1 MAAYSNT
8 IGNKAGNGAPSM
20 SGNGQGKSRAACLAE
35 YEIIALVLQGGGA
48 LGSYQ
53 AGVYEGLAA
62 AHIQPTWVAG
72 ISIGALNAAI
82 IAGNPPE
89 KRASQLRGF
98 WESICQHPLLPATP
112 VDSVLADIWPPAM
125 REALDVWE
133 ASRAVLEGQNG
144 FFMPRLFPWLPPF
157 HGKPETASVY
167 DTSLMRGTLEK
178 FADFERINDACQMR
192 VSVGAVNV
200 RNGNFVYFDNTQ
212 ITLRPEHFIASGALP
227 PGFAAVE
234 IDGEY
239 YWDGGLVSNTPL
251 YHVLTSEAQKDTL
264 VFQVDLWSAR
274 GDAPTDLV
282 EVAIR
287 QKDIQY
293 SSRTRMITE
302 YMETTQKYRRM
313 VQELMAL
320 VPASQQHN
328 EWYQRALKASSDRRF
343 NVIHMIYKD
352 KGDHQSHYMDY
363 QFGPIAMHNHWRAG
377 LDDIRQTLTH
387 DEWFDLPPADEPFVT
402 HDMHRPIPTQTRKNL
417 P

>member
-1 MAAYSNT
+1 MATRSNGKT
-8 IGNKAGNGAPSM
+8 AASSNGHHQERDA
-20 SGNGQGKSRAACLAE
+20 RLAE
-35 YEIIALVLQGGGA
+35 YATIALVLQGGGA

-53 AGVYEGLAA
+53 AGVYAGLAA
-62 AHIQPTWVAG
+62 AHIQPNWVAG

-89 KRASQLRGF
+89 KRVDQLRGF

-112 VDSVLADIWPPAM
+112 VDAALVSTWPAAM

-133 ASRAVLEGQNG
+133 ASRAVLEGQSG
-144 FFMPRLFPWLPPF
+144 FFVPRLFPWLPPF

-167 DTSLMRGTLEK
+167 DTSLMRSTLEK
-178 FADFERINDACQMR
+178 FADFERINDARQMR

-200 RNGNFVYFDNTQ
+200 RNGNFAYFDNTK
-212 ITLRPEHFIASGALP
+212 ITLRPEHFMASGALP

-234 IDGEY
+234 IDGEF

-251 YHVLTSEAQKDTL
+251 YHVLTSEAHKDSL

-274 GDAPTDLV
+274 GDAPTDMV
-282 EVAIR
+282 EVMIR

-293 SSRTRMITE
+293 SSRTRMITQ

-320 VPASQQHN
+320 VPETDREN
-328 EWYQRALKASSDRRF
+328 PWYQRALKASSPRRF
-343 NVIHMIYKD
+343 NVIHLIYKD
-352 KGDHQSHYMDY
+352 KGDHESHYMDY
-363 QFGPIAMHNHWRAG
+363 QFGPVAMRNHWRKG
-377 LDDIRQTLTH
+377 LDDIRQTLAH

-402 HDMHRPIPTQTRKNL
+402 HDMHRPVPTQIRTDL

>member
-1 MAAYSNT
+1 MATRRKPNGE
-8 IGNKAGNGAPSM
+8 IHGNGHERPA
-20 SGNGQGKSRAACLAE
+20 RLAE
-35 YEIIALVLQGGGA
+35 YELIALVLQGGGA

-62 AHIQPTWVAG
+62 ARIEPDWVAG
-72 ISIGALNAAI
+72 ISIGALNAAL

-89 KRASQLRGF
+89 RRVEQMRGF
-98 WESICQHPLLPATP
+98 WQSICQHPFLPPTP
-112 VDSVLADIWPPAM
+112 VDGGLAAVWPPPL

-133 ASRAVLEGQNG
+133 ASRAIIEGQNG
-144 FFMPRLFPWLPPF
+144 FFTPRLFPWPPPF
-157 HGKPETASVY
+157 HGKPDSVSFY
-167 DTSLMRGTLEK
+167 DTSPMRDTLEK
-178 FADFERINDACQMR
+178 FADFERINDTRLMR

-200 RNGNFVYFDNTQ
+200 RNGNFEYFDNTRM
-212 ITLRPEHFIASGALP
+212 TLRPEHFMASGALP

-251 YHVLTSEAQKDTL
+251 YHVLTSETRKDTL

-274 GDAPTDLV
+274 GDAPRDLV

-287 QKDIQY
+287 QKEIQY

-302 YMETTQKYRRM
+302 YMETTQKYRRL

-320 VPASQQHN
+320 VPAEEHDN
-328 EWYQRALKASSDRRF
+328 PWFRRALAASSDRRF
-343 NVIHMIYKD
+343 NVIHLIYKD
-352 KGDHQSHYMDY
+352 KGDHQAHYMDY
-363 QFGPIAMHNHWRAG
+363 QFGPIAMHNHWRKG
-377 LDDIRQTLTH
+377 LDDIRQTLAH
-387 DEWFDLPPADEPFVT
+387 DDWFDLPPADEPFVT
-402 HDMHRPIPTQTRKNL
+402 HDMHRPVPTRTRHNL